1 MPSRLFARRGT
12 LAFATLAAALACA
25 GAAHAE
31 GMTTVTQSDGST
43 QTYAHVRMRL
53 DGTKLFLTSPNGKD
67 VLEITTGACSFP
79 MSVERCLPYDTVLH
93 RDGHA
98 HPIALI
104 RGALYFNTTTDV
116 QHLPHSTQVLA
127 PGNVVVHLH
136 TMRGTLI
143 SAQGRLDNAK

>member
-1 MPSRLFARRGT
+1 MSSHSLIRRGT
-12 LAFATLAAALACA
+12 VGLAALATALASA
-25 GAAHAE
+25 GTAHAE
-31 GMTTVTQSDGST
+31 GLTTVTQSDGSA

-53 DGTKLFLTSPNGKD
+53 DGTKLFLTSPNRKD

-79 MSVERCLPYDTVLH
+79 MSVERCLPYDVVLH

-98 HPIALI
+98 HTIPLI
-104 RGALYFNTTTDV
+104 
-116 QHLPHSTQVLA
+116 

-136 TMRGTLI
+136 TLRGTLI